1 MEKQSIHL
9 SKMPKTW
16 ILDLDGTIVRHDGP
30 FLDGEDSFLPGAK
43 EFLEQISSEDMIIFL
58 TARTDYEKAHPLR
71 FLKEQKVRYDY
82 IIFGAGRG
90 ERILI
95 NDKKRDGLLTAHA
108 INTDRDTFCQLDFI
122 MDVDH

>member
-43 EFLEQISSEDMIIFL
+43 EFLENISREDMIVFL
-58 TARTDYEKAHPLR
+58 TARTEYEKAHTLR
-71 FLKEQKVRYDY
+71 FLREQKVRYDPGVHLPKFFKALSVFL
-82 IIFGAGRG
+82 FGY
-90 ERILI
+90 
-95 NDKKRDGLLTAHA
+95 
-108 INTDRDTFCQLDFI
+108 FFFVCVF
-122 MDVDH
+122 VYVY

>member
-58 TARTDYEKAHPLR
+58 TARTEDEKAHTLR
-71 FLKEQKVRYDY
+71 FLKGQKVRYDY

>member
-58 TARTDYEKAHPLR
+58 TARTEYEKAHTLR

-108 INTDRDTFCQLDFI
+108 INTDRDTLCQLDCI

>member
-58 TARTDYEKAHPLR
+58 TARTEYGILLICLWSNVLPKQLLCIRPLCWKA
-71 FLKEQKVRYDY
+71 
-82 IIFGAGRG
+82 
-90 ERILI
+90 ILLPI
-95 NDKKRDGLLTAHA
+95 
-108 INTDRDTFCQLDFI
+108 
-122 MDVDH
+122 

>member
-1 MEKQSIHL
+1 MCPQPI
-9 SKMPKTW
+9 
-16 ILDLDGTIVRHDGP
+16 
-30 FLDGEDSFLPGAK
+30 SF
-43 EFLEQISSEDMIIFL
+43 
-58 TARTDYEKAHPLR
+58 LR

-122 MDVDH
+122 MDVHPLIPGENLL

>member
-58 TARTDYEKAHPLR
+58 TARTEYEKAHTLR

-95 NDKKRDGLLTAHA
+95 NDKKETA
-108 INTDRDTFCQLDFI
+108 C
-122 MDVDH
+122 